1 MSRQNCDCRHD
12 LRWKAATTDCK
23 TSTVLDKGFNLVRQ
37 LLPVHEAQ
45 LRHMQKAEWL
55 QRLLDSGLEAISS
68 SGTLRTA
75 AMMAFSRA
83 DGEERLRLFAA
94 AGAAPVAG
102 MLPLIQYADAYVA
115 HVRGLVRGCGRNET
129 RRTKLARQLVAFV
142 AGLPAGAP
150 RALTTALRPL
160 GLGKMKAVWGPLEK
174 EHGQL
179 RLPA

>member
-1 MSRQNCDCRHD
+1 MCCPFWRSVSRQNCDCRHD

-102 MLPLIQYADAYVA
+102 MLPGAA
-115 HVRGLVRGCGRNET
+115 HPVRRCVRGSRPRFG
-129 RRTKLARQLVAFV
+129 
-142 AGLPAGAP
+142 AGLRPQRDQAHQAREAAGCFRRRPACRSSARPDHRSAASWTGQDEGCLGA
-150 RALTTALRPL
+150 A
-160 GLGKMKAVWGPLEK
+160 
-174 EHGQL
+174 
-179 RLPA
+179 